1 MNPPEFDDSFLN
13 TLDDLLIWRR
23 DVRHFKTDPLEA
35 GLLDQLLDRACLAPS
50 VGNSQPWRF
59 VQVNAVA
66 RREKIIQD
74 FKNCNSDALSDY
86 EGERAKLYA
95 SLKLAGLQNAPVHLA
110 VFTDITTSSG
120 HGLGRKTMP
129 EMLHYSTIC
138 MIMSLW
144 LIARARGVGIG
155 WVSILNPGNVTTI
168 LDVPEGWTLGAYLCV
183 GYPEKTGSTP
193 ELERLGWQTRESTN
207 RSVLER

>member
-1 MNPPEFDDSFLN
+1 
-13 TLDDLLIWRR
+13 
-23 DVRHFKTDPLEA
+23 
-35 GLLDQLLDRACLAPS
+35 
-50 VGNSQPWRF
+50 
-59 VQVNAVA
+59 
-66 RREKIIQD
+66 
-74 FKNCNSDALSDY
+74 
-86 EGERAKLYA
+86 
-95 SLKLAGLQNAPVHLA
+95 
-110 VFTDITTSSG
+110 
-120 HGLGRKTMP
+120 
-129 EMLHYSTIC
+129 
-138 MIMSLW
+138 MSLW

>member
-1 MNPPEFDDSFLN
+1 MHPPEFDENFL
-13 TLDDLLIWRR
+13 TKLDDLLIWRR
-23 DVRHFKTDPLEA
+23 DVRHFKTEPLEG
-35 GLLDQLLDRACLAPS
+35 GLLGELLDRACLAPS

-59 VQVNAVA
+59 VQVDETV
-66 RREKIIQD
+66 RREKIMQD
-74 FKNCNSDALSDY
+74 FKDCNSDALSDY

-110 VFTDITTSSG
+110 VFTDVATSCG
-120 HGLGRKTMP
+120 HGLGQKTMP

-155 WVSILNPGNVTTI
+155 WVSILNPRNVTTI
-168 LDVPEGWTLGAYLCV
+168 LDVPEGWELDAYLCI
-183 GYPEKTGSTP
+183 GYPENRDTTP
-193 ELERLGWQTRESTN
+193 ELERLGWQARDGEN
-207 RSVLER
+207 RSVLAR